1 MIFRLD
7 FLQKV
12 SKPGARLLAI
22 IALLSAFTISA
33 APAEEG
39 NDGLIILNQAWSK
52 ADRQTYYQT
61 SQGSAAVSY
70 DIFLN
75 LEAPDGTGLFR
86 SDGNLAAYGLIPQ
99 APDPLY
105 NPDGLPIGIAKASV
119 KDGPFKGDWVGLTCA
134 ACHTGQLEYKGKQIR
149 IDGGVPHLFD
159 FMGLAESL
167 DDAVQATLGDAAKF
181 DRLATR
187 MKAQN
192 KDALRQRLAS
202 EASAIQH
209 YHTKSLAV
217 PTRFGLGRIDALG
230 LMHNEVTA
238 NLTKIPENWYPALAP
253 VKPPFLWN
261 APQSA
266 WVQWSG
272 TFEDPIV
279 RNAGEA
285 TGVFAR
291 VDTLSPTPASGLYDS
306 TLDISGLGALER
318 LLRRLAPPK
327 WPEAIFGAIDQQKA
341 ARGKDLFAENCAQCH
356 TSWPYRWSE
365 PKKAGKRFIENA
377 IVSFKTVGTDP
388 SQFSEVLFA
397 TRDTVIAGPYGQALP
412 PPYKDKKVIPASL
425 LYNVI
430 ATAVREKAIAKA
442 NLTREQTDDLHGY
455 RPYGSEPVEKPPV
468 LGGYKA
474 SPLDGV
480 WTAAPFLHN
489 GSVPNLHDLLRP
501 AKERPAMFNLG
512 RGFDPVK
519 VGIDTS
525 GPAGMA
531 VFNTALPGNSNAGH
545 SFEEG
550 PRANGVIGRLLAEDE
565 RWALIEYLKS
575 IPEEAGRV
583 TPYGGP
589 GASDAVK

>member
-1 MIFRLD
+1 MIFCID
-7 FLQKV
+7 FLRAF
-12 SKPGARLLAI
+12 SAKPRALPLTLV
-22 IALLSAFTISA
+22 LLSGFAISGVHA
-33 APAEEG
+33 GESKDEV
-39 NDGLIILNQAWSK
+39 IVLNQAWSK
-52 ADRQTYYQT
+52 ADRQAYYQT
-61 SQGSAAVSY
+61 PQGSAAISY

-75 LEAPDGTGLFR
+75 LEAAGSTGLFR
-86 SDGNLAAYGLIPQ
+86 SDANLAGYGLISQ
-99 APDPLY
+99 APDPVY
-105 NPDGLPIGIAKASV
+105 NPDGLPIGVAKTSI
-119 KDGPFKGDWVGLTCA
+119 KDGPFKGDWAGLTCA
-134 ACHTGQLEYKGKQIR
+134 ACHTGQLEYQDKHIR
-149 IDGGVPHLFD
+149 IDAGVPHLFD
-159 FMGLAESL
+159 FMGLAEGL
-167 DDAVQATLGDAAKF
+167 DDALQATLRDAAKF
-181 DRLATR
+181 DRLAAR
-187 MKAQN
+187 MKAQDKN
-192 KDALRQRLAS
+192 ALRRRLEA
-202 EASAIQH
+202 EASAVNH
-209 YHTKSLAV
+209 YRTRSLAV
-217 PTRFGLGRIDALG
+217 PTRFGPGRIDALG

-291 VDTLSPTPASGLYDS
+291 VDTLSPTPAAGLYDS
-306 TLDISGLGALER
+306 TLDVAGLDALEK

-327 WPEAIFGAIDQQKA
+327 WPEAIFGVIDQQKA
-341 ARGKDLFAENCAQCH
+341 ARGKQLFAENCAQCH
-356 TSWPYRWSE
+356 ASWPYRWSE

-377 IVSFKTVGTDP
+377 ILSVKTMGTDP

-397 TRDTVIAGPYGQALP
+397 TRDTVIAGRYSSGLP
-412 PPYKDKKVIPASL
+412 APFKDKALLPAPV

-442 NLTREQTDDLHGY
+442 NLTKEQADDLHGY
-455 RPYGSEPVEKPPV
+455 RPYGSEPAEKPPV

-480 WTAAPFLHN
+480 WATAPFLHN
-489 GSVPNLHDLLRP
+489 GSVPNLYELLRP
-501 AKERPAMFNLG
+501 AKERPGTFNLG
-512 RGFDPVK
+512 RSFDPVK
-519 VGIDTS
+519 VGVDTS
-525 GPAGMA
+525 GQTGTAL
-531 VFNTALPGNSNAGH
+531 FNTALPGNSNAGH
-545 SFEEG
+545 SFEDG
-550 PRANGVIGRLLAEDE
+550 PRVNGVIGHLLAEDE

-589 GASDAVK
+589 GASMQ

>member
-1 MIFRLD
+1 MDRTLPPAVAVLFI
-7 FLQKV
+7 
-12 SKPGARLLAI
+12 
-22 IALLSAFTISA
+22 FTISA
-33 APAEEG
+33 AHAGEG
-39 NDGLIILNQAWSK
+39 KDDLIVLNQAWSK
-52 ADRQTYYQT
+52 TDRQAYYQT
-61 SQGSAAVSY
+61 SQGSAAMSY

-75 LEAPDGTGLFR
+75 LEVADGSGLFR
-86 SDGNLAAYGLIPQ
+86 SDANLAAYGLIPQ
-99 APDPLY
+99 APDPVY
-105 NPDGLPIGIAKASV
+105 NPDGLPIGVTKSSIR
-119 KDGPFKGDWVGLTCA
+119 DGSFKGDWLGLTCA
-134 ACHTGQLEYKGKQIR
+134 ACHTGQLDYKGKQIR

-159 FMGLAESL
+159 FMRLAEGL
-167 DDAVQATLGDAAKF
+167 DDALQATLSNDGKL
-181 DRLATR
+181 DRLAAR
-187 MKAQN
+187 MKAQD
-192 KDALRQRLAS
+192 KDALQQRLAS
-202 EASAIQH
+202 EASAVQH
-209 YHTKSLAV
+209 YRTRSLAV
-217 PTRFGLGRIDALG
+217 PTRFGPGRIDALG

-291 VDTLSPTPASGLYDS
+291 VDTSSPTPAAGRYDS
-306 TLDISGLGALER
+306 TLDIAGLDALEK

-327 WPEAIFGAIDQQKA
+327 WPEAVFGAIDQKKA
-341 ARGKDLFAENCAQCH
+341 ARGKQLFAESCAQCH

-365 PKKAGKRFIENA
+365 AKKAGKRFIENA

-397 TRDTVIAGPYGQALP
+397 TRDTVIPGAYSRGLP
-412 PPYKDKKVIPASL
+412 PPFKDRSVIPAAV

-430 ATAVREKAIAKA
+430 AAAVREKAIAKA
-442 NLTREQTDDLHGY
+442 NLTPEQTDDLHGY
-455 RPYGSEPVEKPPV
+455 RPYGSEPAEKPPV

-480 WTAAPFLHN
+480 WATAPFLHN
-489 GSVPNLHDLLRP
+489 GSVPNLYELLRP
-501 AKERPAMFNLG
+501 AKERQAQFNLG

-519 VGIDTS
+519 VGVETS
-525 GPAGMA
+525 EQIGTA

-545 SFEEG
+545 SFEDG
-550 PRANGVIGRLLAEDE
+550 PRVNGVIGRLLADDE
-565 RWALIEYLKS
+565 RWALIEYMKS

-589 GASDAVK
+589 DTSAAIK

>member
-1 MIFRLD
+1 MIFCVD
-7 FLQKV
+7 FLRAFSATLV
-12 SKPGARLLAI
+12 LLF
-22 IALLSAFTISA
+22 AFAISA
-33 APAEEG
+33 ADAGEG
-39 NDGLIILNQAWSK
+39 KDEVIVLNQAWTK
-52 ADRQTYYQT
+52 ADRQAYYQT
-61 SQGSAAVSY
+61 PQGSAAISY

-75 LEAPDGTGLFR
+75 LEAANGTGLFR
-86 SDGNLAAYGLIPQ
+86 SDANLAAYGLISQ
-99 APDPLY
+99 ASDPIS
-105 NPDGLPIGIAKASV
+105 NPDALPIGVAKTSV

-134 ACHTGQLEYKGKQIR
+134 ACHTGELEYQGKHIR

-159 FMGLAESL
+159 FMALAEGL
-167 DDAVQATLGDAAKF
+167 DDALQATLRDAGKF

-187 MKAQN
+187 IKAQDKN
-192 KDALRQRLAS
+192 ALRRRLEG
-202 EASAIQH
+202 EASAVNH
-209 YHTKSLAV
+209 YRTKSLAV

-261 APQSA
+261 SPQSA

-291 VDTLSPTPASGLYDS
+291 VDTVSPSPAAGLYDS
-306 TLDISGLGALER
+306 TLDIAGLDTLEK

-341 ARGKDLFAENCAQCH
+341 ARGKQLFAENCAQCH

-365 PKKAGKRFIENA
+365 PKKAGKRFVENT
-377 IVSFKTVGTDP
+377 IVPFKIVGTDP
-388 SQFSEVLFA
+388 NQFSEVLFV
-397 TRDTVIAGPYGQALP
+397 TRDTVIAGPFSKGLP
-412 PPYKDKKVIPASL
+412 LPWKDKTVIPAPV

-430 ATAVREKAIAKA
+430 ATSVREKAIAKA
-442 NLTREQTDDLHGY
+442 NLTKEQTDDLHGY
-455 RPYGSEPVEKPPV
+455 RPYGSEPAEKPPV
-468 LGGYKA
+468 PGGYKA

-480 WTAAPFLHN
+480 WATAPFLHN
-489 GSVPNLHDLLRP
+489 GSVPSLYELLRP
-501 AKERPAMFNLG
+501 AKDRPPTFNLG

-525 GPAGMA
+525 GQTGTA
-531 VFNTALPGNSNAGH
+531 VFNAALPGNSNAGH
-545 SFEEG
+545 SFEDG
-550 PRANGVIGRLLAEDE
+550 PRGNGVIGRLLAEDE

-575 IPEEAGRV
+575 IPEDAGRV

-589 GASDAVK
+589 ATPAANQ